1 MAIKYEDDD
10 PTDDAANRARSSLTS
25 LLTVP
30 DNVDD
35 EQTDGL
41 IPDNLDEIP
50 KFGGSGPTCIGF
62 ATKTISGFMN
72 VVDFVVDILAVVTFL
87 NKKDCIPE
95 DSPAYSNITVN
106 MEELG
111 GRDVNQIDLN
121 YKFYGFLTLCF
132 ILIPAFLQSIWSYYI
147 YWVEDK
153 ARQEKADCERI
164 SYQSQFKW
172 YKSFLFHLFPFSIVV
187 SLVITFNGTNVLVF
201 LTHSYDSYPYGS

>member
-10 PTDDAANRARSSLTS
+10 PTGDARNRARSSVSS

-30 DNVDD
+30 DEVDN
-35 EQTDGL
+35 EHTDGL
-41 IPDNLDEIP
+41 IPDNLKEIP
-50 KFGGSGPTCIGF
+50 KYGGSGPTCIGF
-62 ATKTISGFMN
+62 ATKTVSGFMN

-87 NKKDCIPE
+87 NKKDCVPE
-95 DSPAYSNITVN
+95 DSRPYSNITVN

-111 GRDVNQIDLN
+111 GRDVNKIDLN

-153 ARQEKADCERI
+153 ARQEKADCEKI
-164 SYQSQFKW
+164 PYHPKFKW

-187 SLVITFNGTNVLVF
+187 SLVIILNATNALNF
-201 LTHSYDSYPYGS
+201 DSQDMTHTV

>member
-10 PTDDAANRARSSLTS
+10 PSDDATNRARSSVSS

-30 DNVDD
+30 DEIDN

-50 KFGGSGPTCIGF
+50 KIGGSGPTCFGF
-62 ATKTISGFMN
+62 ATKTVSGFMN

-87 NKKDCIPE
+87 NKKDCVPE
-95 DSPAYSNITVN
+95 DSRTYSNITAN

-111 GRDVNQIDLN
+111 GRDVNKIDLN

-153 ARQEKADCERI
+153 ARQEKADSLKT
-164 SYQSQFKW
+164 SYQPNFKW

-187 SLVITFNGTNVLVF
+187 SLVVISNATNVL
-201 LTHSYDSYPYGS
+201 LIQY

>member
-1 MAIKYEDDD
+1 MAIKYEDDVD
-10 PTDDAANRARSSLTS
+10 PTDDTTRNRGGSSVTS
-25 LLTVP
+25 LLTLP
-30 DNVDD
+30 DEATN

-41 IPDNLDEIP
+41 IPDNLDDIP

-95 DSPAYSNITVN
+95 DTSINSNITVN

-111 GRDVNQIDLN
+111 GRDVNKIDLN

-132 ILIPAFLQSIWSYYI
+132 ILIPAFLQSMWSYYI

-153 ARQEKADCERI
+153 ARQEKADYEKI
-164 SYQSQFKW
+164 SYQPKFKW

-187 SLVITFNGTNVLVF
+187 SLVIPGKRLSIRQSF
-201 LTHSYDSYPYGS
+201 